1 MKKTSK
7 KTPYKGVVSAFLLLV
22 VALIA
27 SVSALFAWFS
37 DRSKAVIGGTDF
49 TVVGANV
56 TLGDIDLTRTLGAQ
70 TQTLHY
76 MRDGNAYYL
85 SRNGAAVVENGAKIP
100 LAIDALA
107 QDEEV
112 ALAIKVKADKEL
124 KNYSITLSGLSGDT
138 LAQEGGINRNTLGA
152 FCYYNKEESGWSW
165 FLEYK
170 TDGSETAPKQITVET
185 GSFSDADRDE
195 NGYTTVQIRLRAD
208 FSQAAEYGFTAQSFA
223 GKGLRIAAIA
233 ISAE

>member
-7 KTPYKGVVSAFLLLV
+7 KTQYKGIVSAFLLLL

-37 DRSKAVIGGTDF
+37 DRSRVALGGTDLS
-49 TVVGANV
+49 VIGAGV
-56 TLGDIDLTRTLGAQ
+56 TLGDLTLTRTLGAH

-76 MRDGNAYYL
+76 VRDGNAYY
-85 SRNGAAVVENGAKIP
+85 ENGTKTP
-100 LAIDALA
+100 LVLDAVA

-112 ALAIKVKADKEL
+112 ALAIKVKADEGQ
-124 KNYSITLSGLSGDT
+124 NAYSVTLSGLSGDT
-138 LAQEGGINRNTLGA
+138 LTQEDGIKRNTLGA
-152 FCYYNKEESGWSW
+152 FRYYNKVDSVWAW

-170 TDGSETAPKQITVET
+170 TDGSETPLQQITVEN
-185 GSFSDADRDE
+185 GSFSAEDRDE
-195 NGYTTVQIRLRAD
+195 NGYITVQIRLRAD

-223 GKGLRIAAIA
+223 GKGLRIGAIG
-233 ISAE
+233 ISAQ